1 MTATKVIITA
11 LLAALGVSLPLI
23 EVNAG
28 ARASRPDTMPISAI
42 KPGMKGYGLTV
53 FEGTKPERFDVE
65 VIGVLPNFRPRQDL
79 ILIKT
84 KHPRLEVA
92 KIVAGMSGSPIYI
105 DGKMIGAYAYGWNF
119 NEEPI
124 AGVTPI
130 ADMID
135 DIERPLPKEIDGWP
149 FNLRPSVAS
158 APSKSQQGD
167 NAEPLLGGSRYAG
180 LLKDYSLTRHSEQMK
195 GQWRAGLAATNPL
208 QPVSTPLLMGGMT
221 ADAVDLANEL
231 LQPLGLTPMQAGG
244 SGASKADTPTRFV
257 DGGAIGVQLI
267 RGDMSAMGL
276 GTVTRVEG
284 DKLVGFGHP
293 MMNSGVTNL
302 PTAIGEVLWFLA
314 SSQRSFK
321 IGMGVRDV
329 GALVNDRQAS
339 IVVSH
344 SVKAPVIPVTL
355 KIKGALGGNH
365 TDWHFDVAHE
375 KFMAPTFLAIALGSG
390 LQAVA
395 NEKQDVSW
403 NAVSKLKVKGLGE
416 LTLEDYGVAVG
427 GTPEPRD
434 FVRSN
439 LVYAVGVLMNNP
451 WRPVIIESASM
462 EIELRYSREILRL
475 RGAEVM
481 EREVKAGSD
490 AHIRLSFVP
499 FAGPQREKIVTVPV
513 PKHLAGETLRVE
525 ILPGYLIKKPR
536 PAPETLQ
543 ELFDSFEDPT
553 YAPKSVVLSYASGDA
568 MAFKGRI
575 AENLPPGVIDALKPT
590 TSTIAPEAYRSQTD
604 QVIKL
609 DDFVVGGDT
618 VTVQVKPNLK

>member
-1 MTATKVIITA
+1 MTASKVIITA
-11 LLAALGVSLPLI
+11 LLAALGVSLPLL

-28 ARASRPDTMPISAI
+28 GRTSRPDTMPVSQI

-53 FEGTKPERFDVE
+53 FEGTQPERFDVE
-65 VIGVLPNFRPRQDL
+65 VIGILPNFRPRQDL

-84 KHPRLEVA
+84 KHPRLDVA

-105 DGKMIGAYAYGWNF
+105 EGKMVGAYAYGWNF

-130 ADMID
+130 DDMID
-135 DIERPLPKEIDGWP
+135 DIERPLPKELDGWP
-149 FNLRPSVAS
+149 LAFRPGAV
-158 APSKSQQGD
+158 APSQLGQ
-167 NAEPLLGGSRYAG
+167 NAESPSAGNRYAG
-180 LLKDYSLTRHSEQMK
+180 LLKDYSVTGHSAQMNR
-195 GQWRAGLAATNPL
+195 QWSAGLAASNPL
-208 QPVSTPLLMGGMT
+208 QPVSTPLLLGGMT
-221 ADAVDLANEL
+221 ADAVDLASEL
-231 LQPLGLTPMQAGG
+231 LQPMGLTPLQAGG
-244 SGASKADTPTRFV
+244 GGGTRPSAPTRYV

-284 DKLVGFGHP
+284 DRLVGFGHP

-321 IGMGVRDV
+321 LGMPARDV

-344 SVKAPVIPVTL
+344 SVKPPVVPVSL
-355 KIKGALGGNH
+355 KIKGAVGGRH
-365 TDWHFDVAHE
+365 MDWHFEVAHE
-375 KFMAPTFLAIALGSG
+375 KFMTPTFLAIALGSG

-395 NEKQDVSW
+395 NERQDVSW
-403 NAVSKLKVKGLGE
+403 SAVSKLKVKGFGE
-416 LTLEDYGVAVG
+416 LVLQDYGVAVG
-427 GTPEPRD
+427 GTPEARD

-462 EIELRYSREILRL
+462 EIELRYSRELLRL
-475 RGAEVM
+475 RGAEVL
-481 EREVKAGSD
+481 EREVKAGDD
-490 AHIRLSFVP
+490 AHVRLTFVP
-499 FAGPQREKIVTVPV
+499 FAGPPREKVVTLPI
-513 PKHLAGETLRVE
+513 PKHLSGDTLRIEVQ
-525 ILPGYLIKKPR
+525 PGYMVKKPR
-536 PAPETLQ
+536 PSPDTLQ

-568 MAFKGRI
+568 LAFKGRI
-575 AENLPPGVIDALKPT
+575 AEDLPPGVLDSLRPT
-590 TSTIAPEAYRSQTD
+590 TSTIAPEPYRSQTD
-604 QVIKL
+604 QVVKL

-618 VTVQVKPNLK
+618 VTLQVKPSLK